1 VALSIDQAVIAV
13 FGVAA
18 VWLSQDSREKFRRW
32 APVCG
37 LISQSAWLYASYTAQ
52 QWGVLALTVLYT
64 VAWANGMRTY
74 WFKKPNSDSLMVAK
88 SAAEASRTAPTQR
101 AGGKRT

>member
-1 VALSIDQAVIAV
+1 MALSIDQAVIAV

-37 LISQSAWLYASYTAQ
+37 LIAQPAWLWTTYHHQ
-52 QWGVLALTVLYT
+52 QWAIFALSFLY
-64 VAWANGMRTY
+64 AYSWWRGIRTY
-74 WFKKPNSDSLMVAK
+74 WMK
-88 SAAEASRTAPTQR
+88 
-101 AGGKRT
+101 GGKV